1 MNKKRDIEE
10 WEELFFQAGRDLVE
24 KIREAESVDRGE
36 LLSSWKEVEAKV
48 DDRSARHVRLRRV
61 FLAVAASVAV
71 LLAVGAGLWIW
82 EKDED
87 ALSISLLDQEMPDL
101 SDEEVVLVAEGDR
114 MQLKDESSVKYGKD
128 GEPELEE
135 GQVVKKIVKK
145 EKETEKKALAV
156 SQIVVPK
163 GRKADITF
171 SDGTKMYV
179 NSGSRV
185 IYPSLFEKDKREI
198 IVEGEVYLDVK
209 RDPACPFI
217 VKTKGFEVKVLGT
230 QFNLCAYSEDA
241 SASVVLVEGK
251 VEVETAGKRKAT
263 LSPNQLISIRGEE
276 EEIREVDVFE
286 YICWKDN
293 IMLLNGR
300 TAGEVFE
307 RLSRRYG
314 CRIVYDE
321 EIGSIP
327 VSGKLDLREKPEDV
341 VHILCQSLYLT
352 YSVDADKHIIIT
364 KKEKPM

>member
-1 MNKKRDIEE
+1 MNKKRDIEN

-24 KIREAESVDRGE
+24 KVHEAESVDREE
-36 LLSSWKEVEAKV
+36 LLSSWKEVEARV
-48 DDRSARHVRLRRV
+48 DGKPVRRVRLRRI

-71 LLAVGAGLWIW
+71 LLAVGAGLWMW
-82 EKDED
+82 EKDEET
-87 ALSISLLDQEMPDL
+87 LSVSLLEQEMPDL

-128 GEPELEE
+128 GEPELKE
-135 GQVVKKIVKK
+135 GQIVKKIAQK
-145 EKETEKKALAV
+145 EKEPEKKALAV

-198 IVEGEVYLDVK
+198 IVEGEVYLEVTK
-209 RDPACPFI
+209 DPGRPFI
-217 VKTKGFEVKVLGT
+217 VKTKGFDVKVLGT
-230 QFNLCAYSEDA
+230 QFNICAYSEDA

-251 VEVETAGKRKAT
+251 VEVETTGKRKAT
-263 LSPNQLISIRGEE
+263 LNPNQLISIRGEE
-276 EEIREVDVFE
+276 EEIKEVDVFE

-293 IMLLNGR
+293 IMMLNGR

-307 RLSRRYG
+307 QLSRRYG
-314 CRIVYDE
+314 CRIVYDGE
-321 EIGSIP
+321 TGNIP

-352 YSVDADKHIIIT
+352 YSVDADKNIIIT
-364 KKEKPM
+364 KK